1 MRLGADIEYSLLT
14 IYIYMYKVGL
24 TGGIGSGKSTVCAML
39 RERGVAVYS
48 SDERAK
54 ELMNSDSTIKERI
67 IARFGAES
75 FEDGVLNRA
84 YLAQRVF
91 ASEEELA
98 ALNAIVHPRVMEDF
112 EAWAESAE
120 GEYVLLE
127 SAILFESGFD
137 SKVDMV
143 VAIMAPEDLRIER
156 AMQRDGVTKEQ
167 VVERM
172 RRQLSDEERCSRS
185 KYAIVN
191 IELEELEEDVEQLH
205 RRLSYDARQQHA

>member
-1 MRLGADIEYSLLT
+1 
-14 IYIYMYKVGL
+14 MYKVGL

-120 GEYVLLE
+120 GEYVVLE

-156 AMQRDGVTKEQ
+156 AMQRDGVTKKQ

-172 RRQLSDEERCSRS
+172 RCQLSDEERCSRS

>member
-1 MRLGADIEYSLLT
+1 
-14 IYIYMYKVGL
+14 MYKVGL

-54 ELMNSDSTIKERI
+54 ELMNSDFTIKERI

>member
-1 MRLGADIEYSLLT
+1 
-14 IYIYMYKVGL
+14 MYKVGL

-39 RERGVAVYS
+39 RERGVAVYN

-54 ELMNSDSTIKERI
+54 ELMNSDIAIKQRI
-67 IARFGAES
+67 IAHFGAES
-75 FEDGVLNRA
+75 FADGVLNRA

-112 EAWAESAE
+112 AAWAESAE
-120 GEYVLLE
+120 GEYVVLE

-137 SKVDMV
+137 SRVDMV
-143 VAIMAPEDLRIER
+143 VAIMAPDELRIER
-156 AMQRDGVTKEQ
+156 AMQRDGVTREQ
-167 VVERM
+167 VEERM
-172 RRQLSDEERCSRS
+172 RCQLSDEERCSRS

-191 IELEELEEDVEQLH
+191 IELEELEDDVEQLH